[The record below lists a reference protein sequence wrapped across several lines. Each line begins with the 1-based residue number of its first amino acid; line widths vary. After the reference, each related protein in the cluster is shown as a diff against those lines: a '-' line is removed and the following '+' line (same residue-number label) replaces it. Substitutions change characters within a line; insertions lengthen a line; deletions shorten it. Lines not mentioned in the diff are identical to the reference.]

1 MIADDCKKLRQQ
13 LELVAKAKANEKI
26 VEQLNLRKNELLQ
39 LKNKV
44 VAATVSLEAVGSRT
58 KIIGKLDATKAYER
72 VQKLRIALKDDP
84 QTITNGRDL
93 TNMSSA
99 FNKFTEHVLA
109 ATTATWDQYLLRA
122 QPNVDAN
129 QIAQAEQQEAFKKK
143 ADELR
148 SRVKHAEFLS
158 KGPPATESEFV
169 QLETVWQAI
178 RILIES
184 LPAVTKDPKVRDFL
198 KAANSPNGAALDMLT
213 KEVLLWLN
221 ENKASDKY
229 RIVNL

>member
-129 QIAQAEQQEAFKKK
+129 QIAQAEQQEAFKKTVR
-143 ADELR
+143 ELK
-148 SRVKHAEFLS
+148 SKVELAEFLS
-158 KGPPATESEFV
+158 KSHPTSETGFV
-169 QLETVWQAI
+169 TLETVWQDI

-184 LPAVTKDPKVRDFL
+184 LPAVTNDPKVREFL
-198 KAANSPNGAALDMLT
+198 KAANSLNGAPRDMLT
-213 KEVLLWLN
+213 KEVRLWLN

-229 RIVNL
+229 RIVNM

>member
-1 MIADDCKKLRQQ
+1 MIVDGCKKLRQQ
-13 LELVAKAKANEKI
+13 LEKVAKAEANEKT
-26 VEQLNLRKNELLQ
+26 VEQLNLRKKELLE
-39 LKNKV
+39 LKDKV
-44 VAATVSLEAVGSRT
+44 IAATVSLQAIGRRT
-58 KIIGKLDATKAYER
+58 EIIGKFNATKAYER
-72 VQKLRIALKDDP
+72 VKKMRIALKDDP
-84 QTITNGRDL
+84 QSITNARDL
-93 TNMSSA
+93 TAMASA
-99 FNKFTEHVLA
+99 FNKFTEHVIA
-109 ATTATWDQYLLRA
+109 ATNATWEQYLPRA
-122 QPNVDAN
+122 RPNVDAN
-129 QIAQAEQQEAFKKK
+129 QVAQAEQQEAFKKK

-169 QLETVWQAI
+169 QLVTVWQAI
-178 RILIES
+178 RILIAS

>member
-109 ATTATWDQYLLRA
+109 ATTATWDQYLPRA

-129 QIAQAEQQEAFKKK
+129 QIAQAEQQEAFKKTVR
-143 ADELR
+143 ELK
-148 SRVKHAEFLS
+148 SKVELAEFLS
-158 KGPPATESEFV
+158 KSHPTSETGFV
-169 QLETVWQAI
+169 TLETVWQDI

-184 LPAVTKDPKVRDFL
+184 LPAVTNDPKVREFL
-198 KAANSPNGAALDMLT
+198 KAANSPNGAPLDMLT
-213 KEVLLWLN
+213 KEVRLWLN

-229 RIVNL
+229 RIVNM

>member
-39 LKNKV
+39 LKVKV

-129 QIAQAEQQEAFKKK
+129 QIAQAEQQEAFKKTVR
-143 ADELR
+143 ELK
-148 SRVKHAEFLS
+148 SKVELAEFLS
-158 KGPPATESEFV
+158 KSHPTSETGFV
-169 QLETVWQAI
+169 TLETVWQDI

-184 LPAVTKDPKVRDFL
+184 LPAVTNDPKVREFL
-198 KAANSPNGAALDMLT
+198 KAANSLNGAPLDMLT
-213 KEVLLWLN
+213 KEVRLWLN

-229 RIVNL
+229 RIVNM

>member
-13 LELVAKAKANEKI
+13 LELVAQAKANEKI

-44 VAATVSLEAVGSRT
+44 VAATVSLEVVGSRT

-109 ATTATWDQYLLRA
+109 ATTATWDQYLPRA

-129 QIAQAEQQEAFKKK
+129 QVAQAEQQEAFKKK
-143 ADELR
+143 VRELK
-148 SRVKHAEFLS
+148 SKVELAEFLS

-169 QLETVWQAI
+169 QLETVWQDI

-184 LPAVTKDPKVRDFL
+184 LPAVTNDPKVREFL
-198 KAANSPNGAALDMLT
+198 KAANSPNGAPVDMLT
-213 KEVLLWLN
+213 KEVRLWLN

-229 RIVNL
+229 RIVNM

>member
-44 VAATVSLEAVGSRT
+44 VAATVSLEVVGSRT

-109 ATTATWDQYLLRA
+109 ATTATWDQYLPRA

-129 QIAQAEQQEAFKKK
+129 QIAQAEQQEAFKKTVR
-143 ADELR
+143 ELK
-148 SRVKHAEFLS
+148 SKVELAEFLS
-158 KGPPATESEFV
+158 KSHPTSETGFV
-169 QLETVWQAI
+169 TLETVWQDI

-184 LPAVTKDPKVRDFL
+184 LPAVSNDPKVREFL
-198 KAANSPNGAALDMLT
+198 KAANSPNGAPLDMLT
-213 KEVLLWLN
+213 KEVRLWLN

-229 RIVNL
+229 RIVNM

>member
-72 VQKLRIALKDDP
+72 VQKLRIALKNDP

-129 QIAQAEQQEAFKKK
+129 QIAQAEQQEAFKKTVR
-143 ADELR
+143 ELK
-148 SRVKHAEFLS
+148 SKVELAEFLS
-158 KGPPATESEFV
+158 KSHPTSETGFV
-169 QLETVWQAI
+169 TLETVWQDI

-184 LPAVTKDPKVRDFL
+184 LPAVTNDPKVREFL
-198 KAANSPNGAALDMLT
+198 KAANSPNGAPLDMLT
-213 KEVLLWLN
+213 KEVRLWLN

-229 RIVNL
+229 RIVNM

>member
-1 MIADDCKKLRQQ
+1 M
-13 LELVAKAKANEKI
+13 
-26 VEQLNLRKNELLQ
+26 
-39 LKNKV
+39 
-44 VAATVSLEAVGSRT
+44 EAVGSRT

-129 QIAQAEQQEAFKKK
+129 QIAQAEQQEAFKKTVR
-143 ADELR
+143 ELK
-148 SRVKHAEFLS
+148 SKVELAEFLS
-158 KGPPATESEFV
+158 KSHPTSETGFV
-169 QLETVWQAI
+169 TLETVWQDI

-184 LPAVTKDPKVRDFL
+184 LPAVTNDPKVREFL
-198 KAANSPNGAALDMLT
+198 KAANSLNGAPLDMLT
-213 KEVLLWLN
+213 KEVRLWLN

-229 RIVNL
+229 RIVNM

>member
-44 VAATVSLEAVGSRT
+44 VAATVSLEVVGSRT

-109 ATTATWDQYLLRA
+109 ATTATWDQYLPRA

-129 QIAQAEQQEAFKKK
+129 QVAQAEQQEAFKKK
-143 ADELR
+143 VRELK
-148 SRVKHAEFLS
+148 SKVELAEFLS

-169 QLETVWQAI
+169 QLETVWQDI

-184 LPAVTKDPKVRDFL
+184 LPAVTNDPKVREFL
-198 KAANSPNGAALDMLT
+198 KAANSPNGAPLDMLT
-213 KEVLLWLN
+213 KEVRLWLN

-229 RIVNL
+229 RIVNM

>member
-1 MIADDCKKLRQQ
+1 MIADECKKLRQQ
-13 LELVAKAKANEKI
+13 LEKVAKAEANEKI
-26 VEQLNLRKNELLQ
+26 VEQLNLRKKEILEL
-39 LKNKV
+39 KDKV
-44 VAATVSLEAVGSRT
+44 VAATVSLQAIARRT
-58 KIIGKLDATKAYER
+58 AIIGKLDATKAYER
-72 VQKLRIALKDDP
+72 VKKMRIALKDDP
-84 QTITNGRDL
+84 QSITNGRDL
-93 TNMSSA
+93 TTMASA

-109 ATTATWDQYLLRA
+109 ATTATWDQYLPRA
-122 QPNVDAN
+122 RPNVDAN
-129 QIAQAEQQEAFKKK
+129 QVAQAEQQEAFKKK
-143 ADELR
+143 AGELK

-158 KGPPATESEFV
+158 KSPPATEVGFV
-169 QLETVWQAI
+169 ELETIWQDI

-184 LPAVTKDPKVRDFL
+184 LPAVTNDPKVREFL

>member
-129 QIAQAEQQEAFKKK
+129 QIAQAEQQEAFKKTVR
-143 ADELR
+143 ELK
-148 SRVKHAEFLS
+148 SKVELAEFLS
-158 KGPPATESEFV
+158 KSHPTSETGFV
-169 QLETVWQAI
+169 TLETVWQDI

-184 LPAVTKDPKVRDFL
+184 LPAVTNDPKVREFL
-198 KAANSPNGAALDMLT
+198 KAANSLNGAPLDMLT
-213 KEVLLWLN
+213 KEVRLWLN

-229 RIVNL
+229 RIVNM